1 MKKSNI
7 LFLFVLLT
15 YNSFAQLKPAKIFSD
30 NMVLQRGSEIPVWGT
45 ANPGEQ
51 IIVRLITSEIKTIV
65 QPDGRWMVKIPNTN
79 AGGPYSLL
87 IASGSE
93 RIEFK
98 NVLIGDVWFASGQS
112 NMEHPMK
119 GWEWIPHSAVNQ
131 SALEIAD
138 SNYPEIRLFSAP
150 KYPSPV
156 QLNDLSGGK
165 WEIAC
170 PTSVS
175 EFSSVGWFFAKE
187 LYKTLK
193 VPIGIINSSWG
204 GVPIQSLMSRESLNP
219 YKSSVMITPIPEKFI
234 QTKWTHK
241 VAESLE
247 KNRIRRNQISY
258 AQTELSEKINSLNYV
273 DSDWIV
279 IDFPNENMHYGNV
292 VWFRKKIVI
301 PESFHK
307 HKLLLSLGFLDRQ
320 SQVFLNGTEIG
331 FYLYP
336 QPVEIEIPETLIH
349 SGENILSI
357 RLVQPFGNSK
367 VFCKKGQYY
376 LTNSSR
382 TLLLDLSAMW
392 KANDKLEPINHA
404 TEMYQNNPTYLF
416 NGMVAPIIPY
426 AIKGFIWY
434 QGEANAGEPALYTQ
448 LFQGLITDWRQRWNS
463 TDLPFLFVQTS
474 NIELSHQF
482 EKKSDTWC
490 LLREAQQ
497 KALSLPNTGM
507 AVSLD
512 IGDPYDV
519 HPKNKQDFAHRLVLQ
534 ALKVAYNQD
543 VISDGPTY
551 SSIKTNRNTLI
562 IRMNDSLNQLKTI
575 NSKNLSG
582 FEIAGVDKRFYE
594 AKARSKNNQIYVF
607 SNNVKNPV
615 SVRYAW
621 SNNPKCS
628 LYNTNGLPTAPFFV
642 AIK

>member
-1 MKKSNI
+1 MNKSNI
-7 LFLFVLLT
+7 LFFLALLT
-15 YNSFAQLKPAKIFSD
+15 FNSFAQLKPAKIFSD

-79 AGGPYSLL
+79 AGGPYSLT

-112 NMEHPMK
+112 NIEHPMK

-131 SALEIAD
+131 SELEIAD

-165 WEIAC
+165 WEISSPA
-170 PTSVS
+170 SVS

-204 GVPIQSLMSRESLNP
+204 GVPIQALMSRESLEP
-219 YKSSVMITPIPEKFI
+219 FKTSVTIQAKPEEFN
-234 QTKWTHK
+234 QNKWSEK
-241 VAESLE
+241 VTESLE
-247 KNRIRRNQISY
+247 KNLLRRNQISY
-258 AQTELSEKINSLNYV
+258 PKAGLSNEINNLDYNESTWKLV
-273 DSDWIV
+273 DFSDKNNH
-279 IDFPNENMHYGNV
+279 FGNV
-292 VWFRKKIVI
+292 VWFRKKIII
-301 PESFHK
+301 PESFHEQ
-307 HKLLLSLGFLDRQ
+307 KLHLSLGFLDRQ
-320 SQVFLNGTEIG
+320 SQIFLNGAELG
-331 FYLYP
+331 FFLYP
-336 QPVEIEIPETLIH
+336 HPVEIEIPKSLVH

-357 RLVQPFGNSK
+357 RLAQPFGDSK
-367 VFCKKGQYY
+367 VFGNKKQFFI
-376 LTNSSR
+376 TNSDHSF
-382 TLLLDLSAMW
+382 LCDLSSGW
-392 KANDKLEPINHA
+392 KANDQLESVIPA
-404 TEMYQNNPTYLF
+404 AESCQNNPTFLF
-416 NGMVAPIIPY
+416 NGMIAPIIPY
-426 AIKGFIWY
+426 GIKGFIWY
-434 QGEANAGEPALYTQ
+434 QGEANAGQPMLYEK
-448 LFQGLITDWRQRWNS
+448 LFQQLILDWRKLWKQD
-463 TDLPFLFVQTS
+463 DLPFLFVQTS

-482 EKKSDTWC
+482 EKKSDSWC

-512 IGDPYDV
+512 MGDPYDV

-534 ALKVAYNQD
+534 ALKVAYQQN
-543 VISDGPTY
+543 VISDGPIY
-551 SSIKTNRNTLI
+551 NSIKRKGNKLI

-582 FEIAGVDKRFYE
+582 FEIAGVDKTFYE
-594 AKARSKNNQIYVF
+594 AKATLKNNEIYVF
-607 SNNVKNPV
+607 SKNVKSPV
-615 SVRYAW
+615 AVRYAW
-621 SNNPKCS
+621 TNNPKCS
-628 LYNTNGLPTAPFFV
+628 LFNQKGLPVAPFSCIV
-642 AIK
+642 H